1 MILLTAFK
9 YEIIR
14 LDWNLEHIPTLKAIS
29 GWLAF
34 KYKRQ
39 PIMLLYKVTSTDSPY
54 GSLVNFALAAIG
66 VLACVALFKSESL
79 VYISSILCLVDV
91 NSRICLLHLQSQEIS

>member
-1 MILLTAFK
+1 MILLIAFK
-9 YEIIR
+9 YEILG
-14 LDWNLEHIPTLKAIS
+14 LDWNLEHTPTLKAIS
-29 GWLAF
+29 GRLVV

-66 VLACVALFKSESL
+66 VLACAAL
-79 VYISSILCLVDV
+79 SSPNILTRFL
-91 NSRICLLHLQSQEIS
+91 SYFTWLM

>member
-9 YEIIR
+9 CETLG
-14 LDWNLEHIPTLKAIS
+14 LDWNLEHTPTLKAIS
-29 GWLAF
+29 ERLAV

-39 PIMLLYKVTSTDSPY
+39 PIMLLYNVTSTDSHE

-66 VLACVALFKSESL
+66 VLTCATFQVQ
-79 VYISSILCLVDV
+79 ISWQDF
-91 NSRICLLHLQSQEIS
+91 